1 MLERFSGAEFLD
13 RPTEH
18 GGDAEIDDQR
28 CGTEPG
34 EGSEVSMVTTT
45 RSATIAPRGV
55 RTRVKTVLGCS
66 FHTCCGR
73 VLSV

>member
-34 EGSEVSMVTTT
+34 EGSEVSML
-45 RSATIAPRGV
+45 RHKERNNCARA
-55 RTRVKTVLGCS
+55 
-66 FHTCCGR
+66 
-73 VLSV
+73 